1 MQVDV
6 YLKNIRKTRLLG
18 EAIEKDLQK
27 IQRRVNMFKTD
38 SNIRFELKLE
48 KLGHHDEY
56 TASANLVL
64 PRKKLH
70 VTETASNKVECVNNL
85 TKALIKQLDKFK
97 SQVERHLSRNKKGV
111 AQATVEKLKKSEL
124 IEEE

>member
-27 IQRRVNMFKTD
+27 IQRRVNMFKD
-38 SNIRFELKLE
+38 SSNIRFELKLE
-48 KLGHHDEY
+48 RLGHQTEY
-56 TASANLVL
+56 TASANLIM

-70 VTETASNKVECVNNL
+70 VTETAENKVECVNNL
-85 TKALIKQLDKFK
+85 TKALIKQLGKFK
-97 SQVERHLSRNKKGV
+97 GQVERHLSRNKKSV
-111 AQATVEKLKKSEL
+111 ARATVEKMKEASA
-124 IEEE
+124 